1 MKISAFQGRAIFVV
15 LAIAFIAAITP
26 QTERRAEVQ
35 KGSEIDE
42 ELLRQP
48 IYEQQLDAAKA
59 EIIEKAKYYRS
70 IGEHEK
76 AAELFRSL
84 KSNLGQISPVDKG
97 LEKIDQV
104 TVTREDPAEQK
115 KGVSILWDT
124 TDNPVSTS
132 SNHERYPY
140 LEARYN
146 STNDSEIYHVCERWS
161 GSTAPDRIRLTRSM
175 NHGNDWYEAY
185 ALDNGTYELTAP
197 QIKQVAN
204 YYMGVVFVRK
214 FSSSDYDIHFWRPK
228 VTDFN
233 EYSYTFPD
241 NSSGTKD
248 VGPQMATDYL
258 DFPDGAFVYIAYF
271 RLGSSPELRFVRSLD
286 AGQTWEDSISLWVLP
301 ESEPLNANTCAS
313 IAYETTNNT
322 LWIAFTYP
330 YAGKYRLRVLKSS
343 NFGETWSYVNY
354 FDSPLPILNLSITAK
369 SSYEAWVVYNVDYVT
384 DRDTYVLYTSDGGS
398 TWATS
403 SIEGTSAQDS
413 NYAKIRY
420 ISGSSYVYVGVLV
433 YPNEVW
439 VDRASISTPTSWVAL
454 GNVKNSTN
462 TLTQDPV
469 AILVSQNPS
478 GTYQGSVSWVHQY
491 TSTDYDVY
499 FDAEWL
505 PVATSTKM
513 AVVPTTNFDSSGQQG
528 GPFSPSAMDY
538 LVENTG
544 TQSVSYTVT
553 VNQSWV
559 TLSNTGGTLSG
570 GNAATVEVSINSNA
584 NSLAPGTYTATV
596 TFTNTTNGV
605 GNTTR
610 TVTLTVA
617 ATTGVLTV
625 TPTYGYIW
633 SMFRGGPVPGGTG
646 PYTLQNTGGT
656 SINWQATKTKIWL
669 TISSP
674 TSGSLAPSES
684 TTKTLSINS
693 NCLSLTEG
701 SHYDTVTFTNTTNG
715 NGNTTRSV
723 TLDVVYNQFFTV
735 RGADNRIYQREM
747 TTAGG
752 LTPWRFLIGLTN
764 KAPATGIFN
773 NRLHIFVKSDINN
786 DIWYNYVNPN
796 AGRTMGSWTKI
807 DGLTPDRPAVAVFN
821 NRLYVVVRG
830 TDNKIYI
837 RYMDSGG
844 TFSAWS
850 VVPGGW
856 TTVAPAIAAFNNYL
870 YLIVKDANDN
880 KIWWNKMD
888 IAGVWSGWRLMDG
901 LSPSTAAMTEFN
913 GLLYIVVRGAD
924 DRIYYRSMNTA
935 EVFTSWGW
943 IPGFTN
949 DSPAICSF
957 NNRLYLVVKS
967 NVGNEIY
974 YNYMTLAGVWGT
986 FSMMDGLSPTTAALS
1001 APKID

>member
-1 MKISAFQGRAIFVV
+1 MKIKLWEGIFFVALAVV
-15 LAIAFIAAITP
+15 FIASITP
-26 QTERRAEVQ
+26 QTERKAEVQ

-48 IYEQQLDAAKA
+48 IYQQQLDPARA
-59 EIIEKAKYYRS
+59 EIIEQAKYYRS

-76 AAELFRSL
+76 AAQLFRSL
-84 KSNLGQISPVDKG
+84 RSNLGQISPVDKG
-97 LEKIDQV
+97 LGKIDQV

-115 KGVSILWDT
+115 KGVSVLWDT
-124 TDNPVSTS
+124 TDNAVSTS
-132 SNHERYPY
+132 TNHERSPF

-146 STNDSEIYHVCERWS
+146 STNDSEIYHVCERWA
-161 GSTAPDRIRLTRSM
+161 GNTAPDRIRLTRSM
-175 NHGNDWYEAY
+175 NHGHAWYESFV
-185 ALDNGTYELTAP
+185 LDNSTFELSAP
-197 QIKQVAN
+197 QINQVAN
-204 YYMGVVFVRK
+204 YYMGVAFVRK
-214 FSSSDYDIHFWRPK
+214 YNPADYDIHFWRPK

-233 EYSYTFPD
+233 EFTYTYPD

-248 VGPQMATDYL
+248 VGPQLATDYL
-258 DFPDGAFVYIAYF
+258 DFNDYAYAYIVYF
-271 RLGSSPELRFVRSLD
+271 RLGTSPELRFVRSLD
-286 AGQTWEDSISLWVLP
+286 AGQNWEDSESIWLLP
-301 ESEPLNANTCAS
+301 NEPTHPNSNAS
-313 IAYETTNNT
+313 IAYETANNT

-330 YAGKYRLRVLKSS
+330 YLGNYRLRVLKSTDY
-343 NFGETWSYVNY
+343 GETWNSVWHGDFSYQISNV
-354 FDSPLPILNLSITAK
+354 SITAK
-369 SSYEAWVVYNVDYVT
+369 NSNEVWIAFNIAFLSSDTIVY
-384 DRDTYVLYTSDGGS
+384 YTSNGGS
-398 TWATS
+398 SWTATYLENS
-403 SIEGTSAQDS
+403 PATQSH
-413 NYAKIRY
+413 YAKIRY
-420 ISGSSYVYVGVLV
+420 IAGSSYVYCAYWQ
-433 YPNEVW
+433 YPDQVI
-439 VDRASISTPTSWVAL
+439 VQRAPVSTPSAWSSL
-454 GNVKNSTN
+454 GNVKNTTN
-462 TLTQDPV
+462 FMTDDPV

-491 TSTDYDVY
+491 SATDYDVY

-505 PVATSTKM
+505 PLATSTKM
-513 AVVPTTNFDSSGQQG
+513 AVVPTTDFSSGGQVG
-528 GPFSPSAMDY
+528 GPFSPSSMDY

-544 TQSVSYTVT
+544 TESVSYTVS
-553 VNQSWV
+553 VNQTWV
-559 TLSNTGGTLSG
+559 SLSRTSGSLGG
-570 GNAATVEVSINSNA
+570 GNAHTVTVSINSNA

-617 ATTGVLTV
+617 SSAGWLAV
-625 TPTYGYIW
+625 TPTYGYYW
-633 SMFRGGPVPGGTG
+633 CMFRGGPTPSGTH

-656 SINWQATKTKIWL
+656 TINWQATKTKIWL

-674 TSGSLAPSES
+674 TSGSLAPTAA

-693 NCLSLTEG
+693 NCLTLTHG
-701 SHYDTVTFTNTTNG
+701 THTDTVTFTNITNG

-723 TLDVVYNQFFTV
+723 TLEVVYNQFFTV

-752 LTPWRFLIGLTN
+752 LTSWRFLNGFTD
-764 KAPATGIFN
+764 KSPAAEIFN
-773 NRLHIFVKSDINN
+773 NKLYVFVKSNVNN
-786 DIWYNYVNPN
+786 EIWYNYVNPDT
-796 AGRTMGSWTKI
+796 ARSMGTWTKI

-830 TDNKIYI
+830 TDNLIYV
-837 RYMDSGG
+837 RYMTSAG
-844 TFSAWS
+844 TFSPWS

-856 TTVAPAIAAFNNYL
+856 TTVAPAIASFNNYL

-888 IAGVWSGWRLMDG
+888 TAGVWSGWRLMDG

-913 GLLYIVVRGAD
+913 GQLYIVVRGAD

-935 EVFTSWGW
+935 EVFASWGW

-974 YNYMTLAGVWGT
+974 YNSMLASGVWGT
-986 FSMMDGLSPTTAALS
+986 FSMMDGLSPTTVALS
-1001 APKID
+1001 APKIY